1 MPGLLEC
8 IICSLPIKKHHVHTT
23 HFEWMHDAT
32 LARVL
37 VQAVVLGLQPSHR
50 AQPPREVE

>member
-1 MPGLLEC
+1 MTKPEC
-8 IICSLPIKKHHVHTT
+8 VTCFLPIKKRDVHTT

-37 VQAVVLGLQPSHR
+37 TQAVLLGLQPSHR
-50 AQPPREVE
+50 AQPAREVE